1 MKQETFI
8 DSVQELFPGCGREA
22 AQGWIDFAAEN
33 VEQEQYVNFVPEPN
47 QAAAVEKW
55 LDTLYAGLYQ
65 AKQEFGAEVASQ
77 ICNLPLSQN
86 HCLYPWEMKEAA
98 AYLQSG
104 GNLDNVSQLSV
115 DGEFDSGAPFF
126 PTLENMHHQE
136 QGDTFRYYI
145 TSDALNVGTFPHME
159 GMTVQESVKP
169 VEYEN
174 GKVKAYGFIDYP
186 RPLTL
191 EQEQE
196 YSLIPST
203 QNPPVIWEAAWK
215 PVSDEQR
222 ESRLQRQ
229 ENYLKAAEMGM
240 EQNYNQL
247 DGIINNEPPRVNQ
260 GYTVIDSEIVGHK
273 EFVLAECPTAPQPY
287 VTWARNIQ
295 NDEQTGGENFFWGH
309 YFTDLDRARADLHTR
324 ADEEREF
331 LKDCR
336 PSILSQLKSD
346 APRKD
351 LPAAPQPG
359 HKKDAPER

>member
-33 VEQEQYVNFVPEPN
+33 VEQEQYVNFIPEPN

-65 AKQEFGAEVASQ
+65 AKQEFGTEVASEVY
-77 ICNLPLSQN
+77 NLPLSQN

-104 GNLDNVSQLSV
+104 GDLDNVSQLSV

-126 PTLENMHHQE
+126 PTLEDTHHQE
-136 QGDTFRYYI
+136 HRDTFRYYI
-145 TSDALNVGTFPHME
+145 TNDALNVGTFPHME
-159 GMTVQESVKP
+159 GMTVKESVKP
-169 VEYEN
+169 VDYEN

-191 EQEQE
+191 EQERE

-203 QNPPVIWEAAWK
+203 QNPPVVWGAAWK

-222 ESRLQRQ
+222 KSRLQRH

-247 DGIINNEPPRVNQ
+247 DGIINNEQPRVNQ
-260 GYTVIDSEIVGHK
+260 GYTIIASETVGC
-273 EFVLAECPTAPQPY
+273 EEVVLAHSPTAPDPF
-287 VTWARNIQ
+287 VTWERNIQ
-295 NDEQTGGENFFWGH
+295 NDEQTGREDFYWGKYFSTEERARENF
-309 YFTDLDRARADLHTR
+309 HTR
-324 ADEEREF
+324 VEDKREMLSER
-331 LKDCR
+331 R

>member
-1 MKQETFI
+1 MKQEAFI

-33 VEQEQYVNFVPEPN
+33 VAQEQYVNFVPESN
-47 QAAAVEKW
+47 QTAAVEKW

-65 AKQEFGAEVASQ
+65 AKQEFGTEVARQ

-86 HCLYPWEMKEAA
+86 HCLYPWEMKEAT
-98 AYLQSG
+98 AYLQNG
-104 GNLDNVSQLSV
+104 GDLDNMSQLSV

-126 PTLENMHHQE
+126 PTLENTHNRE
-136 QGDTFRYYI
+136 NGDIFRYYI
-145 TSDALNVGTFPHME
+145 TNDALNVGTFPYME
-159 GMTVQESVKP
+159 GMAVKESVKP
-169 VEYEN
+169 VSYEN
-174 GKVKAYGFIDYP
+174 GTVKAFGYIEYP
-186 RPLTL
+186 EPLTPA
-191 EQEQE
+191 QTQE
-196 YSLIPST
+196 YCLIPSS
-203 QNPPVIWEAAWK
+203 QNA
-215 PVSDEQR
+215 
-222 ESRLQRQ
+222 
-229 ENYLKAAEMGM
+229 NYLESAEKST

-273 EFVLAECPTAPQPY
+273 EFVLAESPTAPQPY
-287 VTWARNIQ
+287 VTWVRNIQ

-309 YFTDLDRARADLHTR
+309 YFTDLDRAREDLHKR
-324 ADEEREF
+324 ADEEREY
-331 LKDCR
+331 LQDCR

-351 LPAAPQPG
+351 LPTAPQPG